1 MINLKEKVPVKLKIC
16 PQCMSRNVKFFYEI
30 ESLPKS
36 EHTKNWLDVRY
47 YVPMVTCSDCETTSA
62 TVEWLQAQHDAVLVA
77 MGGMT
82 IKQMKD
88 LRKRL
93 GFKSATSF
101 ARYLGIGDTTVKRWE
116 SRACFPDSAGRMLLK
131 LADAGV
137 DLSIVKNEDREDR

>member
-1 MINLKEKVPVKLKIC
+1 MINLKEKVSVKLKVC
-16 PQCMSRNVKFFYEI
+16 PNCMSRNVKVFYEI

-47 YVPMVTCSDCETTSA
+47 YLPMVTCGDCKETSA
-62 TVEWLQAQHDAVLVA
+62 AFEWLEAQHDAVLVA

-93 GFKSATSF
+93 GFKSAISF
-101 ARYLGIGDTTVKRWE
+101 ARYLGISDSTVKRWE
-116 SRACFPDSAGRMLLK
+116 SRACYPDSAGRMLLK

-137 DLSIVKNEDREDR
+137 DLSIVKNKNREN